1 MRMLAVAERI
11 IQQIF
16 KDRRTLALMLVAPL
30 LILTLVYFLFQTDQE
45 SIARIG
51 ETGLTDPM
59 GDQLEEADVDLVSV
73 EPNESLKEL
82 LLNEDLDAYFLLED
96 DLLQVTYNASSTTTI
111 GSVKAQIAGLRQQH
125 FALQVE
131 EVMMKAAESGLIQP
145 DEAPGFLNIEETYEF
160 GSDETTFFDTIS
172 PFLIGFF
179 VFFFVF
185 LISGISLLRERT
197 TGTLDRLLATPVKRS
212 DIVFGYLIGYGIFAV
227 IQTIIVVFYST
238 YILDIQIA
246 GSIWYVLLI
255 NSLIAFVAL
264 AFGLLLST
272 FANSELQMVQFI
284 PIVVIPQIFF
294 AGLLPVDSLQEWLQV
309 IAKIMPLYYGGDALK
324 AVMIFGRG
332 IDDILLDLFILFGI
346 AIVFTFINI
355 QALKKYRKI

>member
-30 LILTLVYFLFQTDQE
+30 FILTLVFFLFQTDQD
-45 SIARIG
+45 SVARIG
-51 ETGLTDPM
+51 EAGLTDHM
-59 GDQLEEADVDLVSV
+59 IEQLEEADVELVSV
-73 EPNESLKEL
+73 QKEESVSDLLLKE
-82 LLNEDLDAYFLLED
+82 ELDAYLTFQDNLLE
-96 DLLQVTYNASSTTTI
+96 VTYNASSTTAI
-111 GSVKAQIAGLRQQH
+111 GGVKARVAGLRQQH
-125 FALQVE
+125 FAMQVE
-131 EVMMKAAESGLIQP
+131 EVMMTAAEKGLVQP
-145 DEAPGFLNIEETYEF
+145 DDAPSLLNVEEVYEF

-212 DIVFGYLIGYGIFAV
+212 DIVFGYLIGYGIFAI
-227 IQTIIVVFYST
+227 IQTVIVVFYST
-238 YILDIQIA
+238 YILEIQIA

-255 NSLIAFVAL
+255 NCLIAFVAL

-324 AVMIFGRG
+324 AVMIFGQG
-332 IDDILLDLFILFGI
+332 IGDIYIDLLILLGL
-346 AIVFTFINI
+346 AIVLTVVNI
-355 QALKKYRKI
+355 KALKKYRKI